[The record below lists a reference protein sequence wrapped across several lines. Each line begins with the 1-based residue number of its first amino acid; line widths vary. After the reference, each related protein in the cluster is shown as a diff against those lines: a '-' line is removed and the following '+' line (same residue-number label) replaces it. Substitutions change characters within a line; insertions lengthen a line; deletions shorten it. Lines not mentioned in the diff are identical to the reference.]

1 MDVIQQAG
9 QAYGYSPRATLRE
22 WRMAKQLA
30 AARREI
36 DALVKALEEAEAERD
51 AVAKTADCALELLS
65 ELVAWEWPPL
75 FSWMFKSASGF
86 LAAHYGREERVGER
100 IDG

>member
-1 MDVIQQAG
+1 MDVIQARRQD
-9 QAYGYSPRATLRE
+9 YRHSL
-22 WRMAKQLA
+22 AKTAELWSMSVKMA

-51 AVAKTADCALELLS
+51 AVAKTADCALEILS

-75 FSWMFKSASGF
+75 FSWMFKSASVF